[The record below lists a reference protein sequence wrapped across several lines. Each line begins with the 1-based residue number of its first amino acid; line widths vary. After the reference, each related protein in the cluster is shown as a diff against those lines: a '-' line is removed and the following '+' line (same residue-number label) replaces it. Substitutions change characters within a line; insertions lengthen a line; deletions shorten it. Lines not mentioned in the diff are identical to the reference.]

1 MSTEQ
6 DAAILLLELRV
17 NTAFDKGVD
26 IETRTLQLVGG
37 VDEKMFKRLDA
48 GLSLLESSSKKSI
61 TIRLNSFGGYPS
73 DALAIIGR
81 MKASTCKIVV
91 EAYGMVASAATIILA
106 AGEKRRMSEYC
117 QFMTH
122 QSSYEMGG
130 KHKENREIVNRAEKE
145 EEIWASYMAKFSN
158 ETAEYWKSLHDTG
171 SDNYLNASECLQLS
185 VIDEIF

>member
-17 NTAFDKGVD
+17 NAAFDRGVD
-26 IETRTLQLVGG
+26 IETRTVQLIGT
-37 VDEKMFKRLDA
+37 VDEKMFKKLDA
-48 GLSLLESSSKKSI
+48 GLNMLESSSKKAI
-61 TIRLNSFGGYPS
+61 TIKLNSFGGYS
-73 DALAIIGR
+73 TDALAIIGR
-81 MKASTCKIVV
+81 MRGSTCKIVV

-122 QSSYEMGG
+122 QSSYETSG
-130 KHKENREIVNRAEKE
+130 KHKDNKEFVQQAERE

-158 ETAEYWKSLHDTG
+158 KSADYWKSLHDTG
-171 SDNYLNASECLQLS
+171 EDKYLDAAECLQLG
-185 VIDEIF
+185 VIDEVF